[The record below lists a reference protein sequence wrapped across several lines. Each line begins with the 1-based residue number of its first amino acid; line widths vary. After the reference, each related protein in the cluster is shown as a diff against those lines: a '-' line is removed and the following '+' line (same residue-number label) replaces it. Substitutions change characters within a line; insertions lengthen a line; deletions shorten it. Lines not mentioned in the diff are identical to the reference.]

1 MPSIF
6 IGLWTIK
13 RFGGCSGCRRRRYA
27 VKSNGAQIAGRTIV
41 ALGKSALRRYANA
54 SLEDLLH
61 GDDVVKA
68 APNENK
74 PEPEVG
80 VLDDAIAAAGKE
92 IEALT
97 DKTAD
102 TLIAEFVKASQSIQ
116 SFRSNMGN

>member
-1 MPSIF
+1 M
-6 IGLWTIK
+6 
-13 RFGGCSGCRRRRYA
+13 
-27 VKSNGAQIAGRTIV
+27 
-41 ALGKSALRRYANA
+41 GKSALRRYANA